1 MTRRWNS
8 AGAEGWGGCFCC
20 SDPDGEKEV
29 PSLDVFYTQT
39 GDAGHVTQTSL
50 LLLLSVFAKSE
61 KESLNLNGILVK

>member
-39 GDAGHVTQTSL
+39 GDAGHVAQTSQL
-50 LLLLSVFAKSE
+50 PRLSFLAKSE
-61 KESLNLNGILVK
+61 KEGLNRNGILVK